1 MNAPLP
7 TFSGRPL
14 AKRIRVY
21 LMHSC
26 PIVCAG
32 LGAMLAGQPG
42 MDVSAPG
49 RWPCADEPC
58 VVIADY
64 AAALRAAREGGG
76 AQHERAVRLL
86 VVTQN
91 GKAGEV
97 RHAVDSGVHGYL
109 LQEADAGELVECVRL
124 LASGCRYLGAAAGRS
139 VANAL
144 GRPPLTRREA
154 DVLSVL
160 SHGLPDKLIAREL
173 GIGVGTVKTHMKQLM
188 HKFDVSTRTQV
199 VLSAMEQGLLAGL
212 QPQPQPM
219 PRALFQSTSV
229 ITLSKPSRAILA

>member
-1 MNAPLP
+1 VNAPLLP
-7 TFSGRPL
+7 FSGRPL

-64 AAALRAAREGGG
+64 ATALRAARECGG
-76 AQHERAVRLL
+76 AHHERAVRLL

-124 LASGCRYLGAAAGRS
+124 LGAGCRYLGAAAGRS

-144 GRPPLTRREA
+144 GRPPLTRRES

-160 SHGLPDKLIAREL
+160 SLGLPDKLIAREL

-212 QPQPQPM
+212 QPQPV
-219 PRALFQSTSV
+219 PRALLQSTSV
-229 ITLSKPSRAILA
+229 TTLSKPSRAILA

>member
-1 MNAPLP
+1 MNAPVSLF
-7 TFSGRPL
+7 TGR
-14 AKRIRVY
+14 AAARRTTVY

-42 MDVSAPG
+42 LEVSAPAE
-49 RWPCADEPC
+49 WPCTDEAC

-64 AAALRAAREGGG
+64 ASALRAARDCGGPDT
-76 AQHERAVRLL
+76 ERARRLL
-86 VVTQN
+86 VVTQH
-91 GKAGEV
+91 GKEGEV
-97 RHAVDSGVHGYL
+97 RLAVDSGVHGYL

-124 LASGCRYLGAAAGRS
+124 LGMGCRYLGAAASRS

-154 DVLSVL
+154 DVLSIL
-160 SHGLPDKLIAREL
+160 SRGHPDKQIAREL

-188 HKFDVSTRTQV
+188 QKFEVSTRTQV
-199 VLSAMEQGLLAGL
+199 VLCAMEQGLLAGQL
-212 QPQPQPM
+212 SL
-219 PRALFQSTSV
+219 RA
-229 ITLSKPSRAILA
+229 

>member
-1 MNAPLP
+1 MNASLLP
-7 TFSGRPL
+7 RT
-14 AKRIRVY
+14 RVY

-42 MDVSAPG
+42 LEVSAPSG
-49 RWPCADEPC
+49 WPCADEAC
-58 VVIADY
+58 VVITDY
-64 AAALRAAREGGG
+64 ASALRSARDCGTARG
-76 AQHERAVRLL
+76 ERAMRLL
-86 VVTQN
+86 VVTPL

-97 RHAVDSGVHGYL
+97 RHALDNGVHGYL
-109 LQEADAGELVECVRL
+109 LQEADAGELAECVRL
-124 LASGCRYLGAAAGRS
+124 LGMGCRYLGAGASRS

-154 DVLSVL
+154 DVLSIL
-160 SHGLPDKLIAREL
+160 AHGFPDKRIAREL

-188 HKFDVSTRTQV
+188 NKFEVSTRTQV

-212 QPQPQPM
+212 QFARPSSSH
-219 PRALFQSTSV
+219 STSV
-229 ITLSKPSRAILA
+229 MTLSSPSRAILA